1 MPPEDTQEQFMYP
14 PPSWL
19 APGSYTG
26 RITNAR
32 VEGERLHTEFE
43 IQARTEPTRSNRE
56 QVDNTLTLERLRS
69 LFERLSFEANWSHT
83 TGGTRYNQPSRRF
96 RSPVE
101 QQPQRNPN
109 CRAFPHRSNP

>member
-56 QVDNTLTLERLRS
+56 QVDNALTLERLRS
-69 LFERLSFEANWSHT
+69 LFERLPFEANWSQAAFS
-83 TGGTRYNQPSRRF
+83 TRYQRPAR
-96 RSPVE
+96 PVE